1 MNLGKVEKLFTDLT
15 ASTMLVQGMLRW
27 IEMCSVSSHSKK
39 KPATILPHSQ
49 RAKMH
54 ICVKKS
60 KTTQQ

>member
-1 MNLGKVEKLFTDLT
+1 EHKTLSISWSHYRIYE
-15 ASTMLVQGMLRW
+15 LVQGMLRW
-27 IEMCSVSSHSKK
+27 IEMYSVSSHSKK